1 MVIAI
6 VMFRKRSHL
15 KFLST
20 VTGKTL
26 KSSSNHKCLKLPFN
40 PLSASGF
47 YRWAALALNGSRLLY
62 LENQWRAGFTGFTG
76 FTVIKGHFLRKSFYE
91 AYWVC
96 YLQRYTHIVSQKSR
110 FVHFLESDLWT
121 TLDHYFLS

>member
-6 VMFRKRSHL
+6 VIFRKRAHL
-15 KFLST
+15 KFFRA
-20 VTGKTL
+20 VAGKIL

-40 PLSASGF
+40 SLSASGF
-47 YRWAALALNGSRLLY
+47 YRWAALALNGLRLLY
-62 LENQWRAGFTGFTG
+62 LENQWREGFTGFTG
-76 FTVIKGHFLRKSFYE
+76 FTVIEGHLLTESFYE

-96 YLQRYTHIVSQKSR
+96 YLQRYTHNVSQKSR

-121 TLDHYFLS
+121 TLDDYFLF

>member
-40 PLSASGF
+40 SLSASGF

-62 LENQWRAGFTGFTG
+62 LENQ
-76 FTVIKGHFLRKSFYE
+76 
-91 AYWVC
+91 
-96 YLQRYTHIVSQKSR
+96 
-110 FVHFLESDLWT
+110 
-121 TLDHYFLS
+121 